1 MTFLSE
7 LRYPTT
13 RRARLFTGFLALVLF
28 FLVATAMISGV
39 LLYQILHPART
50 SSEVDLSFL
59 LGRPTEMSFPVP
71 QGGQRDGWFFPGRR
85 GAPTIV
91 VCHGYQSQRAEVLTL
106 VTSLQEHQFNV
117 FAFNFSGHGRS
128 LGTTTLGYQETRELR
143 AALEVLSKRDDVDST
158 RFGAWGS
165 DMGAYA
171 VLSAAT
177 SDPRIAALAVESV
190 YDEPRR
196 FVGIQ
201 VTRSGLGV
209 LPLVLGTTEFAFLLG
224 NRSHRRE
231 PPLSARLGRLKG
243 VPKLFI
249 VARDNPELANST
261 RLLFELAPP
270 PRQQSVQK
278 TGYTTMSDEERRAY
292 EFLVV
297 SFFLQNLPPGQ
308 RPKR

>member
-13 RRARLFTGFLALVLF
+13 RRTKLLTGFLALVLF
-28 FLVATAMISGV
+28 FLVATAIISGV
-39 LLYQILHPART
+39 LLYHILHPART
-50 SSEVDLSFL
+50 SSDVDLNFL
-59 LGRPTEMSFPVP
+59 LGHPTSMSFPVP
-71 QGGQRDGWFFPGRR
+71 QGGERDGWFFAGRT

-91 VCHGYQSQRAEVLTL
+91 LCHGYQSQRAEVLTL

-143 AALEVLSKRDDVDST
+143 AALEALAKRGDVDPI

-165 DMGAYA
+165 DMGAYV

-177 SDPRIAALAVESV
+177 SDPRIAAVAVESV
-190 YDEPRR
+190 YDEPRQ

-209 LPLVLGTTEFAFLLG
+209 LPLVLGTAELAFLLD
-224 NRSHRRE
+224 NRNYRRE

-249 VARDNPELANST
+249 GARDNPELANST
-261 RLLFELAPP
+261 LRLFELAPP

-292 EFLVV
+292 ESLIV

>member
-13 RRARLFTGFLALVLF
+13 RRTRLFTGFLALFLF
-28 FLVATAMISGV
+28 FLVATAIISGV
-39 LLYQILHPART
+39 LLYHILHPPNT
-50 SSEVDLSFL
+50 SSDVDLSFL
-59 LGRPTEMSFPVP
+59 LGHPTAMSFPVP
-71 QGGQRDGWFFPGRR
+71 AGGERDGWFFPGRR

-117 FAFNFSGHGRS
+117 FAFNFSGYGRS
-128 LGTTTLGYQETRELR
+128 AGTTTLGYQETRELR
-143 AALEVLSKRDDVDST
+143 AALEALSKRGDVDPT
-158 RFGAWGS
+158 HFGAWGS
-165 DMGAYA
+165 DMGAYV

-177 SDPRIAALAVESV
+177 SDPRIAALVVESV
-190 YDEPRR
+190 YDEPRQ

-201 VTRSGLGV
+201 VTRSGFGV
-209 LPLVLGTTEFAFLLG
+209 LPLVLGTTKLAFLLG
-224 NRSHRRE
+224 NRNDRRE
-231 PPLSARLGRLKG
+231 KPLSARLGRLKD
-243 VPKLFI
+243 VPKLFV
-249 VARDNPELANST
+249 VARDNPELADST
-261 RLLFELAPP
+261 RRLYELAPP

-292 EFLVV
+292 ESQVV
-297 SFFLQNLPPGQ
+297 SFFLQTLPLVQ